1 MRQTRL
7 WILTAALLVIA
18 LACNLPF
25 ASPPAG
31 PEAGAATP
39 SESQPGPLPPASET
53 DSPAEAE
60 SPPSASA
67 VRPLP
72 DTWDGIHVFNDQ
84 LWLYDNPAWIEFS
97 ASHYVG
103 TQKMTRPDAD
113 ALRAVNP
120 NFVILNYRLGMGLGY
135 QGVDGWET
143 CNFTGDWLGVVEG
156 TDWVTEWPGDENV
169 NEDWFYHWTEDSAD
183 RVVNCDWGWYLMN
196 PADPG
201 WRDFWAGEVLRQLQ
215 ANDADGFFA
224 DSFSVPNFIGHDH
237 FNPHLPEVDAAF
249 ESAWTSRLEDFMLFA
264 QSGRLA
270 AYHFIPN
277 AGNLVTSRETTDY
290 SLADGV
296 MVEGFAEWGQGAHF
310 DLADWEL
317 QMNNILNLV
326 QRDKV
331 VILQQYVDAS
341 DVDDRLFLL
350 ANYLLI
356 KGRHTY
362 INLEFSMEPEWF
374 PEYEIP
380 IGSPGG
386 DAPASVTDLWNAGW
400 GVYARAYSNGLVL
413 VNPTADARTINLGE
427 TYFQAI
433 PHGGGMI
440 PENGDTSAWTVT
452 YTPVTQVTLPA
463 NQVAVLLAA
472 AP

>member
-25 ASPPAG
+25 VSPPTG
-31 PEAGAATP
+31 PGPGAPAPTESRPEPLPP
-39 SESQPGPLPPASET
+39 SPGSGSPVPTESQPR
-53 DSPAEAE
+53 
-60 SPPSASA
+60 ASA

-72 DTWDGIHVFNDQ
+72 DTWEGIHVFNDQ
-84 LWLYDNPAWIEFS
+84 LYLYDNPAWIEF
-97 ASHYVG
+97 AATHYDG

-120 NFVILNYRLGMGLGY
+120 DFVIMNYRLGLGLGY
-135 QGVDGWET
+135 QGVDNWES
-143 CNFTGDWLGVVEG
+143 CRFTGEWLGIVEG
-156 TDWVTEWPGDENV
+156 NGWIVEWPGDENV
-169 NEDWFYHWTEDSAD
+169 NEDWFYHWPEGGGN

-196 PADPG
+196 PDDPG
-201 WRDFWAGEVLRQLQ
+201 WREFWAGEVLRQLE
-215 ANDADGFFA
+215 ANDADGVFA
-224 DSFSVPNFIGHDH
+224 DSFSVPNFMGYDH
-237 FNPHLPEVDAAF
+237 YRPHLPEVEAAF
-249 ESAWTSRLEDFMLFA
+249 EFAWKTRLEDFMLFA
-264 QSGRLA
+264 QSGDLA
-270 AYHFIPN
+270 PYHFIPN
-277 AGNLVTSRETTDY
+277 AGMLVTSRETTDY

-326 QRDKV
+326 HRDKA
-331 VILQQYVDAS
+331 VIVQQYVDGT

-356 KGRHTY
+356 KGHHTY
-362 INLEFSMEPEWF
+362 VNLEFSMEPEWF

-380 IGSPGG
+380 VGSPGG
-386 DAPASVTDLWNAGW
+386 DAPASVAELWNADW
-400 GVYARAYSNGLVL
+400 GAYARAYSNGLVL
-413 VNPTADARTINLGE
+413 VNPTAEARTINLGG
-427 TYFQAI
+427 TYYQAI
-433 PHGGGMI
+433 PNGGGMI

-452 YTPVTQVTLPA
+452 YTAVTQISLPA
-463 NQVAVLLAA
+463 NRAAVLLLA